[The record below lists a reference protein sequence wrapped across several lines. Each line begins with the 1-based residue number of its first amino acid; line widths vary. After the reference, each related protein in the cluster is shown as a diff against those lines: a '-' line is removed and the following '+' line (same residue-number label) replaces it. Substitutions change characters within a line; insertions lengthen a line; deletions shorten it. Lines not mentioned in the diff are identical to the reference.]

1 MAANDTLIYLDYAA
15 ATPLDERVEEAM
27 KPYYRDLFY
36 NPSATYTKALETKKA
51 LTNARLKVAGILGAK
66 PSEIIFTAGGT
77 EANNLALKGLLSKHP
92 KGNIVLSAIEHDSVI
107 IPANN
112 FDSRIVK
119 VDQTG
124 IIDIK
129 DLITKID
136 DQTVL
141 VSIMYVNNEIG
152 TIQPIAKIAKVIS
165 EIRINRLEKGINTPI
180 YFHTDA
186 CQASNYLDIH
196 ISRLGIDMMTL
207 NGGKIYG
214 PKQSGILFVKAG
226 TRLNSIIDGG
236 GQEHGLR
243 SGTESVATANGFAL
257 ALEIAQSSRN
267 EESKRL
273 SVIRDYFYAELK
285 SLSSEIFIN
294 GSYKHKVAN
303 NVHFTIPGTD
313 NEAVLFSLDK
323 QNILAAAGSACSA
336 SSLEPSHVLGAIG
349 MSDDLSRSSIRIT
362 LGRQTTKQQVDMAVK
377 VLKKVQ

>member
-1 MAANDTLIYLDYAA
+1 VAANDRLIYLDYAA
-15 ATPLDERVEEAM
+15 ATPLDKRVEEAM

-36 NPSATYTKALETKKA
+36 NPSATYSKALETKKA
-51 LTNARLKVAGILGAK
+51 LNSARTSVARILGAK

-77 EANNLALKGLLSKHP
+77 EANNLAVKGLLSRHP
-92 KGNIVLSAIEHDSVI
+92 KGNIVFSSIEHDSVI
-107 IPANN
+107 NPAKK
-112 FDSRIVK
+112 FESEIVK

-124 IIDIK
+124 IIDIE
-129 DLITKID
+129 DIIPKID

-141 VSIMYVNNEIG
+141 VSVMYVNNEIG
-152 TIQPIAKIAKVIS
+152 TIQPIAKIANVIS
-165 EIRINRLEKGINTPI
+165 EIRIKRLEKGIITPI

-196 ISRLGIDMMTL
+196 IARLGVDMMTL

-226 TRLNSIIDGG
+226 TILDPIIEGG

-243 SGTESVATANGFAL
+243 SGTESVATANGVAEAL
-257 ALEIAQSSRN
+257 KIAQSTRK

-273 SVIRDYFYAELK
+273 SEIRDYFYTELQIINPK
-285 SLSSEIFIN
+285 IIIN
-294 GSYKHKVAN
+294 GNYKHKVAN
-303 NVHFTIPGTD
+303 NVHLTIPGSD
-313 NEAVLFSLDK
+313 NEAVLFRLDQ

-362 LGRQTTKQQVDMAVK
+362 LGRQTTKQQLDIVVK
-377 VLKKVQ
+377 VLKKV